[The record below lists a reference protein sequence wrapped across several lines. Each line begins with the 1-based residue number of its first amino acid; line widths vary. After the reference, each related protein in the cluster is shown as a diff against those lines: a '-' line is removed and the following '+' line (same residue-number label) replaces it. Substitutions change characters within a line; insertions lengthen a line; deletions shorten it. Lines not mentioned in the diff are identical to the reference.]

1 MFSELTITNIFVFSE
16 ITKDKKRRVN
26 VNVWY
31 LKLSMSSI
39 QESLMRRRSGEVAYY
54 IVLRDISEKGVLSR
68 LGVECHLF
76 KAIIC
81 QIILLF
87 LRSLVG
93 SLLPLLCL
101 LFGYENPGYELRVTG
116 CPGLLHS
123 ASI

>member
-1 MFSELTITNIFVFSE
+1 MFSELTSPNMFVFSE

-31 LKLSMSSI
+31 LKLSLSSI
-39 QESLMRRRSGEVAYY
+39 RESLMRRRSGEVAYY

-101 LFGYENPGYELRVTG
+101 LLGYENPGYELPNLIGVR
-116 CPGLLHS
+116 
-123 ASI
+123 